1 MAQKEPSQVMD
12 VENVDVFGR
21 PIDERRAELIQQRV
35 LGVEL
40 RDIVKALSAKYRC
53 SPKTIYQDWRLR
65 RKWGPRLVGMEDGDS
80 LTVDIVALLNWLK
93 RRAVMEV
100 MQGDNSAARIGAI
113 KAVKDVA
120 RDIYDIAKETGKIK
134 IVPEEMKL
142 RLELSGLGKSPF
154 MKDDSKD
161 DGKSTGP

>member
-12 VENVDVFGR
+12 VENVDVLGR
-21 PIDERRAELIQQRV
+21 QIDERRADLLQQRV

-40 RDIVKALSAKYRC
+40 KDIVKALSAKYEC

-65 RKWGPRLVGMEDGDS
+65 RKWGPRLVGLEDGDS
-80 LTVDIVALLNWLK
+80 LTIDIVALLNWLK

-100 MQGDNSAARIGAI
+100 LQGDNSAARIGAI

-120 RDIYDIAKETGKIK
+120 KDIYDIAKETGKIK

-142 RLELSGLGKSPF
+142 KLEMSGLGKSPF
-154 MKDDSKD
+154 MKGGGNG